1 MADEN
6 KQKTVRVVTGI
17 EKSFQPGKLVIAC
30 SDLVFDEEGR
40 LIEVKQAYH
49 HDVEVD
55 AVARFG

>member
-17 EKSFQPGKLVIAC
+17 EKSFQPGKLAVAY

-40 LIEVKQAYH
+40 LVEVKQAQRQ
-49 HDVEVD
+49 DVGVD
-55 AVARFG
+55 AVAGF